1 MIYTLDDL
9 KQKIAPIARKYDIP
23 AVYVFGSYA
32 RGEATDD
39 SDVDLLIS
47 RKGSKI
53 VSLFDLGALYNDL
66 NEELG
71 ICLDLVTED
80 SLLQDDVKR
89 RAPWFPENLRRERVA
104 VYEMRK
110 QA

>member
-1 MIYTLDDL
+1 LIYTIEEL
-9 KQKIAPIARKYDIP
+9 KQKIAPIARRYDIP

-32 RGEATDD
+32 RNEATEN
-39 SDVDLLIS
+39 SDVDVLID

-66 NEELG
+66 DEELG
-71 ICLDLVTED
+71 IGLDLITED

-89 RAPWFPENLRRERVA
+89 RTPWFLENIQKERVA
-104 VYEMRK
+104 VYE
-110 QA
+110 QQ